1 MNSHADHALCKSI
14 SYLVLKTI
22 LTRHPLFPG
31 NCSSKEIVDLRQVC
45 QSCISK
51 YIAFLNFYNCL
62 FKLFR
67 IVKSIESWV
76 SNSLDRAFKLLEFE
90 IWYFFCGEGYE
101 NDWHFRLVKVLSMIH
116 INSVFWLEEQITNL
130 YNLEDTWSQL
140 LVQQACGVG

>member
-76 SNSLDRAFKLLEFE
+76 SNSLERPLIYWNLKPGAFS
-90 IWYFFCGEGYE
+90 
-101 NDWHFRLVKVLSMIH
+101 LVKVMRMID
-116 INSVFWLEEQITNL
+116 IFVW
-130 YNLEDTWSQL
+130 
-140 LVQQACGVG
+140 